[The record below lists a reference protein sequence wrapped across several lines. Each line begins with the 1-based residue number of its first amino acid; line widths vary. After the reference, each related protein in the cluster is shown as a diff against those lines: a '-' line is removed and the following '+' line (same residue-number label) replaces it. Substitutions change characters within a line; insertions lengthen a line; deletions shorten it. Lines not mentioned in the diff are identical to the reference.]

1 MIRILLVDDQRMIR
15 ETLKS
20 WLEPETDLQIIGT
33 ADNGITALEQVEKLN
48 PDVVLMDLE
57 MPDLDGAS
65 ATQFITNRFSDTKVV
80 ILSSDDSDEYV
91 AKTLSVGAKGYLLK
105 NADSQDIATAIRS
118 AHKGY
123 TQIAPGLLEKVMIR
137 TDSGMILSKLE
148 RPTMT
153 EETSGRIEDNTFI
166 GREKQFITKSKKA
179 ILSLQSASRKQRTE
193 LEKLRNNLELIQPE
207 ITAVSRIPRQNSR
220 QIRLMWVLLLAS
232 MSIISLILFS
242 LYNKTNEIETDIIPI
257 ERVGLNGEY
266 NISGLAQRVSN
277 TFEQDFIL
285 SKVSTVYVAQKG
297 NTIVL
302 KGIVPDAM
310 ILQRM
315 KNIAQDVRGV
325 DEVDTSQITFLFSRS
340 DMTLRP

>member
-20 WLEPETDLQIIGT
+20 WLEPEADLQIIGT
-33 ADNGITALEQVEKLN
+33 ADNGITALEQVEKLH

-91 AKTLSVGAKGYLLK
+91 AKTLSMGAKGYLLK

-123 TQIAPGLLEKVMIR
+123 TQIAPGLLEKVMVK

-179 ILSLQSASRKQRTE
+179 ILSLQSASRKQRAE
-193 LEKLRNNLELIQPE
+193 LERLRNNLDLIQPE
-207 ITAVSRIPRQNSR
+207 ITAVSRIPQQNSR
-220 QIRLMWVLLLAS
+220 QIKLMWILLLTSIPIIALVLLS
-232 MSIISLILFS
+232 M
-242 LYNKTNEIETDIIPI
+242 YNKINQIETNTIPI
-257 ERVGLNGEY
+257 ERVGLYGEY
-266 NISGLAQRVSN
+266 NLSGLAQRVAS
-277 TFEQDFIL
+277 TFARDFIL
-285 SKVSTVYVAQKG
+285 SNISSIYVAQRG
-297 NTIVL
+297 NTIIL
-302 KGIVPDAM
+302 KGTIPDVTL
-310 ILQRM
+310 IQRM
-315 KNIAQDVRGV
+315 EKVAKEVRGV
-325 DEVDTSQITFLFSRS
+325 NEVDTSQVIVL
-340 DMTLRP
+340 

>member
-33 ADNGITALEQVEKLN
+33 ADNGITALEQVEKLH

-91 AKTLSVGAKGYLLK
+91 AKTLSMGAKGYLLK

-123 TQIAPGLLEKVMIR
+123 TQIAPGLLEKVMVK

-179 ILSLQSASRKQRTE
+179 ILSLQSASRKQRAE
-193 LEKLRNNLELIQPE
+193 LERLRNNLDLIQPE
-207 ITAVSRIPRQNSR
+207 ITAVSRIPQQNSR
-220 QIRLMWVLLLAS
+220 QIKLMWILLLTSIPIIALVLLS
-232 MSIISLILFS
+232 M
-242 LYNKTNEIETDIIPI
+242 YNKINQIETNTIPI
-257 ERVGLNGEY
+257 ERVGLYGEY
-266 NISGLAQRVSN
+266 NLSGLAQRVAS
-277 TFEQDFIL
+277 TFARDFIL
-285 SKVSTVYVAQKG
+285 SNISSIYVAQRG
-297 NTIVL
+297 NTIIL
-302 KGIVPDAM
+302 KGTIPDVTL
-310 ILQRM
+310 IQRM
-315 KNIAQDVRGV
+315 EKVAKEVRGV
-325 DEVDTSQITFLFSRS
+325 NEVDTSQVIVL
-340 DMTLRP
+340 